1 MISTVSQSDADLIPG
16 EAFRRLKVMQDV
28 LVNVDGT
35 LNQFLEVLSMIVDQL
50 RAEEVHL
57 YELTERYRK
66 LFANYRKSYRC
77 LSDLLRN
84 VFHEMT
90 NPSSL
95 LEISSTA
102 VSNYH
107 FLTYELPKE
116 LELQLQ
122 VVKERISVVDN
133 SIEYLEHEVR
143 RLFSEVF
150 KTMSDFE
157 SYFDLFL

>member
-1 MISTVSQSDADLIPG
+1 MS
-16 EAFRRLKVMQDV
+16 
-28 LVNVDGT
+28 
-35 LNQFLEVLSMIVDQL
+35 
-50 RAEEVHL
+50 AEEVDL
-57 YELTERYRK
+57 YELTESYRK

-77 LSDLLRN
+77 LSDLFRN

-90 NPSSL
+90 SPSSL
-95 LEISSTA
+95 LEISLTA
-102 VSNYH
+102 VSNYL

-122 VVKERISVVDN
+122 VVKEKISVLDN